1 MKLKIGKMTNQD
13 LADWCEIAP
22 KTLRNTKPKR
32 LEELKEYAD
41 FYEEKG
47 KVYITHIYEDTYSR
61 KKVYPRVKELMP
73 VLWNKDGLD
82 TSTRVGNEIYGVV
95 SQEGYP
101 QTHNTVVNYTRKAK
115 RENYGVAFDEEGGL
129 LGKCIFEYAKKGPDG
144 ELVELTPRE
153 KETYRKITKEY
164 YGEDMQERLLFM
176 IESLVD
182 NDEQLE
188 YMDQEELKGLVRSIS
203 KIITGGKN
211 FWDWKDKVE
220 EALGFS
226 IVKATRLKPNEVG
239 YNWEEDTT
247 LQ

>member
-1 MKLKIGKMTNQD
+1 M
-13 LADWCEIAP
+13 
-22 KTLRNTKPKR
+22 
-32 LEELKEYAD
+32 
-41 FYEEKG
+41 
-47 KVYITHIYEDTYSR
+47 
-61 KKVYPRVKELMP
+61 
-73 VLWNKDGLD
+73 
-82 TSTRVGNEIYGVV
+82 
-95 SQEGYP
+95 
-101 QTHNTVVNYTRKAK
+101 
-115 RENYGVAFDEEGGL
+115 AFDEEGGL

-188 YMDQEELKGLVRSIS
+188 YMDREELKGLVRSIS
-203 KIITGGKN
+203 KIVTGGKN